1 MIELLLA
8 AERLLEAGDLDH
20 AERLF
25 SQVAEADPQNAI
37 AVAGLA
43 EVALARGDVPEAAA
57 LARRALAI
65 DPEDVAARRLIDRLE
80 ATPQPE
86 LAPELEAARDVPP
99 KPVPVPVRRSL
110 LARILAFFGR
120 R

>member
-8 AERLLEAGDLDH
+8 AERLLAAGELDR

-25 SQVAEADPQNAI
+25 SQVADADPRNAI

-43 EVALARGDVPEAAA
+43 RVTLTQGDRDGALEI
-57 LARRALAI
+57 ARRALAI
-65 DPEDVAARRLIDRLE
+65 DPDDA
-80 ATPQPE
+80 
-86 LAPELEAARDVPP
+86 AARDLVALLDRAGSRSSAPAAHP
-99 KPVPVPVRRSL
+99 AGRSL
-110 LARILAFFGR
+110 LSRLLALLGR